1 MDESTL
7 LSRITVRKDVF
18 DGKPIVRDLRISVE
32 SILSMLGQGMT
43 EAELLV
49 EHPELEIQDI
59 RACLIFAKAIVGQ
72 ESLTAVRVAS

>member
-1 MDESTL
+1 MNESTL

-49 EHPELEIQDI
+49 EHPELEVQDI
-59 RACLIFAKAIVGQ
+59 RACLIFKKP
-72 ESLTAVRVAS
+72 SSDRNH